1 MRTPR
6 LLLALLALLPA
17 ALCAQRADAP
27 KRLAPVSVGLAIEAG
42 SYVLGETIPVRVL
55 VRNNTPAPLTLGKGD
70 HPAGAFEVVRHGD
83 PQRRNLA
90 REPNG
95 CLPKPL
101 TLKPNEERVFDLDL
115 SVCADLSRQGK
126 YLVTFGA
133 IVHGVRHDTQPKALD
148 LVPGGIVLEGT
159 QLFAND
165 PTRQRHFTL
174 VRWPRGHID
183 RLFLRVQDTPDGR
196 TFPTVMLGA
205 YLPLVTPRLNISPSG
220 EVVLLH
226 RATPEFY
233 VRNVFWSLPN
243 EFVRRS
249 TQSLLDP
256 ATADTA
262 RLNGMRA
269 DLDSI
274 IQKNEALRKKTTTK
288 SSASRP
294 TTPADPSTDPA
305 P

>member
-1 MRTPR
+1 MRLLPR
-6 LLLALLALLPA
+6 LLLTLAALLPLA
-17 ALCAQRADAP
+17 APAAEGP
-27 KRLAPVSVGLAIEAG
+27 KRLAPVSVGIAIESG
-42 SYVLGETIPVRVL
+42 SYVLGETLPVRVL

-70 HPAGAFEVVRHGD
+70 HPAGAFEVIRHGD

-115 SVCADLSRQGK
+115 SVAADLTRQGK

-133 IVHGVRHDTQPKALD
+133 IVHGIRHDTQPKAVD
-148 LVPGGIVLEGT
+148 IVPGSVVLEGT

-174 VRWPRGHID
+174 VRWPRDHVD

-196 TFPTVMLGA
+196 FFPTVMLGA
-205 YLPLVTPRLNISPSG
+205 YLPLVTPRLNISPTG
-220 EVVLLH
+220 EIVVLH

-233 VRNVFWSLPN
+233 VRNVFWSLPS

-256 ATADTA
+256 ATADTE

-269 DLDSI
+269 DLDAI
-274 IQKNEALRKKTTTK
+274 IQKSESQRKADHDKIERIK
-288 SSASRP
+288 ANNPKRP
-294 TTPADPSTDPA
+294 LN
-305 P
+305 

>member
-1 MRTPR
+1 MRFLPR
-6 LLLALLALLPA
+6 LLLTLTALLPLA
-17 ALCAQRADAP
+17 AHAAEGP
-27 KRLAPVSVGLAIEAG
+27 KRLAPVSVGIAIESG
-42 SYVLGETIPVRVL
+42 SYVLGETLPVRVL

-70 HPAGAFEVVRHGD
+70 HPAGAFEVIRHGD

-115 SVCADLSRQGK
+115 SVAADLSRQGK

-133 IVHGVRHDTQPKALD
+133 IVHGVRHDTQPKAVD
-148 LVPGGIVLEGT
+148 IVPGSVVLEGT

-174 VRWPRGHID
+174 VRWPRDHVD

-196 TFPTVMLGA
+196 RFPTVMLGA

-220 EVVLLH
+220 EIVVLH

-233 VRNVFWSLPN
+233 VRNVFWSLPA

-256 ATADTA
+256 ATADTE

-269 DLDSI
+269 DLDAI
-274 IQKNEALRKKTTTK
+274 IQKNESQRKEDHDKIERIK
-288 SSASRP
+288 ANNPKRP
-294 TTPADPSTDPA
+294 LN
-305 P
+305 

>member
-1 MRTPR
+1 MRLLPR
-6 LLLALLALLPA
+6 LLLTLAALLPLA
-17 ALCAQRADAP
+17 APAAEGP
-27 KRLAPVSVGLAIEAG
+27 KRLAPVSVGIAIESG
-42 SYVLGETIPVRVL
+42 SYVLGETLPVRVL

-70 HPAGAFEVVRHGD
+70 HPAGAFEVIRHGD

-115 SVCADLSRQGK
+115 SVAADLSRQGK

-133 IVHGVRHDTQPKALD
+133 IVHGIRHDTQPKAVD
-148 LVPGGIVLEGT
+148 IVPGSVVLEGT

-174 VRWPRGHID
+174 VRWPRDHVD

-196 TFPTVMLGA
+196 FFPTVMLGA
-205 YLPLVTPRLNISPSG
+205 YLPLVTPRLNISPTG
-220 EVVLLH
+220 EIVVLH

-233 VRNVFWSLPN
+233 VRNVFWSLPS

-256 ATADTA
+256 ATADTE

-269 DLDSI
+269 DLDAI
-274 IQKNEALRKKTTTK
+274 IQKSESQRKADHDKIERIK
-288 SSASRP
+288 ANNPKRP
-294 TTPADPSTDPA
+294 LN
-305 P
+305 

>member
-1 MRTPR
+1 MRLLPR
-6 LLLALLALLPA
+6 LLLTLAALLPLA
-17 ALCAQRADAP
+17 APAAEGP
-27 KRLAPVSVGLAIEAG
+27 KRLAPVSVGIAIESG
-42 SYVLGETIPVRVL
+42 SYVLGETLPVRVL

-70 HPAGAFEVVRHGD
+70 HPAGAFEVIRHGD

-115 SVCADLSRQGK
+115 SVAADLTRQGK

-133 IVHGVRHDTQPKALD
+133 IVHGIRHDTQPKAVD
-148 LVPGGIVLEGT
+148 IVPGSVVLEGT

-174 VRWPRGHID
+174 VRWPRDHVD

-196 TFPTVMLGA
+196 FFPTVMLGA
-205 YLPLVTPRLNISPSG
+205 YLPLVTPRLNISPTG
-220 EVVLLH
+220 EIVVLH

-233 VRNVFWSLPN
+233 VRNVFWSLPS

-256 ATADTA
+256 ATADTE

-269 DLDSI
+269 DLDAI
-274 IQKNEALRKKTTTK
+274 IQKNESQRKADHDKIERIK
-288 SSASRP
+288 ANNPKRP
-294 TTPADPSTDPA
+294 LN
-305 P
+305 

>member
-1 MRTPR
+1 MRFLPR
-6 LLLALLALLPA
+6 LLLTLTALLPLA
-17 ALCAQRADAP
+17 AHAAEGP
-27 KRLAPVSVGLAIEAG
+27 KRLAPVSVGIAIESG
-42 SYVLGETIPVRVL
+42 SYVLGETLPVRVL

-70 HPAGAFEVVRHGD
+70 HPAGAFEVIRHGD
-83 PQRRNLA
+83 PQQRNLA
-90 REPNG
+90 REPKG
-95 CLPKPL
+95 YLPKPL

-115 SVCADLSRQGK
+115 SVAADLSRQGK

-133 IVHGVRHDTQPKALD
+133 IVHGVRYDTQPKAVD
-148 LVPGGIVLEGT
+148 IVPGSVVLEGT

-174 VRWPRGHID
+174 VRWPRDHVD

-196 TFPTVMLGA
+196 FFPTVMLGA
-205 YLPLVTPRLNISPSG
+205 YLPLVTPRLNISPAG
-220 EVVLLH
+220 EIVVLH

-233 VRNVFWSLPN
+233 VRNVFWSLPA

-256 ATADTA
+256 ATADTE

-269 DLDSI
+269 DLDAI
-274 IQKNEALRKKTTTK
+274 IQKNESQRKADHDKIERIK
-288 SSASRP
+288 ANNPKRP
-294 TTPADPSTDPA
+294 LN
-305 P
+305 

>member
-1 MRTPR
+1 MRLLPR
-6 LLLALLALLPA
+6 LLLTLAALLPLA
-17 ALCAQRADAP
+17 APAAEGP
-27 KRLAPVSVGLAIEAG
+27 KRLAPVSVGIAIESG
-42 SYVLGETIPVRVL
+42 SYVLGETLPVRVL

-70 HPAGAFEVVRHGD
+70 HPAGAFEVIRHGD

-115 SVCADLSRQGK
+115 SVAADLSRQGK

-133 IVHGVRHDTQPKALD
+133 IVHGIRHDTQPKAVD
-148 LVPGGIVLEGT
+148 IVPGSVVLEGT

-174 VRWPRGHID
+174 VRWPRDHVD

-196 TFPTVMLGA
+196 FFPPVMLGA
-205 YLPLVTPRLNISPSG
+205 YLPLVTPRLNISPTG
-220 EVVLLH
+220 EIVVLH

-233 VRNVFWSLPN
+233 VRNVFWSLPS

-256 ATADTA
+256 ATADTE

-269 DLDSI
+269 DLDAI
-274 IQKNEALRKKTTTK
+274 IQKNESQRKADHDKIERIK
-288 SSASRP
+288 ANNPKRP
-294 TTPADPSTDPA
+294 LN
-305 P
+305 

>member
-1 MRTPR
+1 MRLLPR
-6 LLLALLALLPA
+6 LLLALTALLPLA
-17 ALCAQRADAP
+17 APAAEGP
-27 KRLAPVSVGLAIEAG
+27 KRLAPVSVGIAIESG
-42 SYVLGETIPVRVL
+42 SYVLGETLPVRVL

-70 HPAGAFEVVRHGD
+70 HPAGAFEVIRHGD

-115 SVCADLSRQGK
+115 SVAADLSRQGK

-133 IVHGVRHDTQPKALD
+133 IVHGIRHDTQPKAVD
-148 LVPGGIVLEGT
+148 IVPGSVVLEGT

-174 VRWPRGHID
+174 VRWPRDHVD

-196 TFPTVMLGA
+196 FFPTVMLGA

-220 EVVLLH
+220 EIVVLH

-233 VRNVFWSLPN
+233 VRNVFWSLPS

-256 ATADTA
+256 ATADTE

-269 DLDSI
+269 DLDAI
-274 IQKNEALRKKTTTK
+274 IQKNESQRKADHDKIERIK
-288 SSASRP
+288 ANNPKRP
-294 TTPADPSTDPA
+294 LN
-305 P
+305 

>member
-1 MRTPR
+1 MRLLPR
-6 LLLALLALLPA
+6 LLLTLAALLPLA
-17 ALCAQRADAP
+17 APAAEGP
-27 KRLAPVSVGLAIEAG
+27 KRLAPVSVGIAIESG
-42 SYVLGETIPVRVL
+42 SYVLGETLPVRVL

-70 HPAGAFEVVRHGD
+70 HPAGAFEVIRHGD

-115 SVCADLSRQGK
+115 SVAADLSRQGK

-133 IVHGVRHDTQPKALD
+133 IVHGIRHDTQPKAVD
-148 LVPGGIVLEGT
+148 IVPGSVVLEGT

-174 VRWPRGHID
+174 VRWPRDHVD

-196 TFPTVMLGA
+196 FFPTVMLGA

-220 EVVLLH
+220 EIVVLH

-233 VRNVFWSLPN
+233 VRNVFWSLPS

-256 ATADTA
+256 ATADTE

-269 DLDSI
+269 DLDAI
-274 IQKNEALRKKTTTK
+274 IQKNESQRKADHDKIERIK
-288 SSASRP
+288 ANNPKRP
-294 TTPADPSTDPA
+294 LN
-305 P
+305 

>member
-1 MRTPR
+1 MRLLPR
-6 LLLALLALLPA
+6 LLLTLAALLPLA
-17 ALCAQRADAP
+17 APAAEGP
-27 KRLAPVSVGLAIEAG
+27 KRLAPVSVGIAIESG
-42 SYVLGETIPVRVL
+42 SYVLGETLPVRVL

-70 HPAGAFEVVRHGD
+70 HPAGAFEVIRHGD

-90 REPNG
+90 REPKG

-115 SVCADLSRQGK
+115 SVAADLTRQGK

-133 IVHGVRHDTQPKALD
+133 IVHGIRHDTQPKAVD
-148 LVPGGIVLEGT
+148 IVPGSVVLEGT

-174 VRWPRGHID
+174 VRWPRDHVD

-196 TFPTVMLGA
+196 FFPTVMLGA
-205 YLPLVTPRLNISPSG
+205 YLPLVTPRLNISPTG
-220 EVVLLH
+220 EIVVLH

-233 VRNVFWSLPN
+233 VRNVFWSLPS

-256 ATADTA
+256 ATADTE

-269 DLDSI
+269 DLDAI
-274 IQKNEALRKKTTTK
+274 IQKSESQRKEDHDKIERIK
-288 SSASRP
+288 ANNPKRP
-294 TTPADPSTDPA
+294 LN
-305 P
+305 

>member
-1 MRTPR
+1 MRFLPR
-6 LLLALLALLPA
+6 LLLTLTALLPLA
-17 ALCAQRADAP
+17 AHAAEGP
-27 KRLAPVSVGLAIEAG
+27 KRLAPVSVGIAIESG
-42 SYVLGETIPVRVL
+42 SYVLGETLPVRVL

-70 HPAGAFEVVRHGD
+70 HPAGAFEVIRHGD
-83 PQRRNLA
+83 PQQRNLA
-90 REPNG
+90 REPKG
-95 CLPKPL
+95 YLPKPL

-115 SVCADLSRQGK
+115 SVAADLSRQGK

-133 IVHGVRHDTQPKALD
+133 IVHGVRYDTQPKAVD
-148 LVPGGIVLEGT
+148 IVPGSVVLEGT

-174 VRWPRGHID
+174 VRWPRDHVD

-196 TFPTVMLGA
+196 LFPTVMLGA
-205 YLPLVTPRLNISPSG
+205 YLPLVTPRLNISPAG
-220 EVVLLH
+220 EIVVLH

-233 VRNVFWSLPN
+233 VRNVFWSLPS

-256 ATADTA
+256 ATADTE

-269 DLDSI
+269 DLDAI
-274 IQKNEALRKKTTTK
+274 IQKNESQRKADHDKIERIK
-288 SSASRP
+288 ANNPKRP
-294 TTPADPSTDPA
+294 LN
-305 P
+305 

>member
-1 MRTPR
+1 MRFLPR
-6 LLLALLALLPA
+6 LLLALAVTLPLAATA
-17 ALCAQRADAP
+17 AEGP
-27 KRLAPVSVGLAIEAG
+27 KRLAPVSVGIAIESG
-42 SYVLGETIPVRVL
+42 SYVLGETLPVRVL

-70 HPAGAFEVVRHGD
+70 HPAGAFEVIRHGD
-83 PQRRNLA
+83 PQQRNLA
-90 REPNG
+90 REPKG

-115 SVCADLSRQGK
+115 SVAADLSRQGK

-133 IVHGVRHDTQPKALD
+133 IVHGVRYDTQPKAVD
-148 LVPGGIVLEGT
+148 IVPGSVVLEGT

-174 VRWPRGHID
+174 VRWPRDHVD

-196 TFPTVMLGA
+196 FFPTVMLGA
-205 YLPLVTPRLNISPSG
+205 YLPLVTPRLNISPTG
-220 EVVLLH
+220 EIVVLH

-233 VRNVFWSLPN
+233 VRNVFWSLPA

-256 ATADTA
+256 ATADTE

-269 DLDSI
+269 DLDAI
-274 IQKNEALRKKTTTK
+274 IQKNESQRKADHDKIERIK
-288 SSASRP
+288 ANNPKRP
-294 TTPADPSTDPA
+294 LN
-305 P
+305 

>member
-1 MRTPR
+1 MRR
-6 LLLALLALLPA
+6 AHLLLALLALLPA
-17 ALCAQRADAP
+17 LLAAQRPDAP

-42 SYVLGETIPVRVL
+42 SYVLGETVPVRVL

-70 HPAGAFEVVRHGD
+70 HPAGAFEVIRHGD

-101 TLKPNEERVFDLDL
+101 TLRPNEERVFDLDL

-133 IVHGVRHDTQPKALD
+133 IVHGVRHDTQPKAVD
-148 LVPGGIVLEGT
+148 LVPGGVVLEGT

-174 VRWPRGHID
+174 VRWPRNHID
-183 RLFLRVQDTPDGR
+183 RLFLRIQDTPDGR

-205 YLPLVTPRLNISPSG
+205 YLPLVTPRLNISPAG

-256 ATADTA
+256 ATADTE

-269 DLDSI
+269 DLDAL
-274 IQKNEALRKKTTTK
+274 IQKSEDQRKSDHDKIERIK
-288 SSASRP
+288 ANNPRKPLS
-294 TTPADPSTDPA
+294 
-305 P
+305 

>member
-1 MRTPR
+1 MRLLPR
-6 LLLALLALLPA
+6 LLLTLAALLPLA
-17 ALCAQRADAP
+17 APAAEGP
-27 KRLAPVSVGLAIEAG
+27 KRLAPVSVGIAIESG
-42 SYVLGETIPVRVL
+42 SYVLGETLPVRVL

-70 HPAGAFEVVRHGD
+70 HPAGAFEVIRHGD
-83 PQRRNLA
+83 PQQRNLA

-115 SVCADLSRQGK
+115 SVAADLTRQGK

-133 IVHGVRHDTQPKALD
+133 IVHGIRHDTQPKAVD
-148 LVPGGIVLEGT
+148 IVPGSVVLEGT

-174 VRWPRGHID
+174 VRWPRDHVD

-196 TFPTVMLGA
+196 FFPTVMLGA
-205 YLPLVTPRLNISPSG
+205 YLPLVTPRLNISPAG
-220 EVVLLH
+220 EIVVLH

-233 VRNVFWSLPN
+233 VRNVFWSLPS

-256 ATADTA
+256 ATADTE

-269 DLDSI
+269 DLDAI
-274 IQKNEALRKKTTTK
+274 IQKNESQRKADHDKIERIK
-288 SSASRP
+288 ANNPKRP
-294 TTPADPSTDPA
+294 LN
-305 P
+305 

>member
-1 MRTPR
+1 MRLLPR
-6 LLLALLALLPA
+6 LLLTLAALLPLA
-17 ALCAQRADAP
+17 APAAEGP
-27 KRLAPVSVGLAIEAG
+27 KRLAPVSVGIAIESG
-42 SYVLGETIPVRVL
+42 SYVLGETLPVRVL

-70 HPAGAFEVVRHGD
+70 HPAGAFEVIRHGD

-115 SVCADLSRQGK
+115 SVAADLSRQGK

-133 IVHGVRHDTQPKALD
+133 IVHGIRHDTQPKAVD
-148 LVPGGIVLEGT
+148 IVPGSVVLEGT

-174 VRWPRGHID
+174 VRWPRDHVD

-196 TFPTVMLGA
+196 FFPTVMLGA
-205 YLPLVTPRLNISPSG
+205 YLPLVTPRLNISPTG
-220 EVVLLH
+220 EIVVLH

-233 VRNVFWSLPN
+233 VRNVFWSLPS

-256 ATADTA
+256 ATADTE

-269 DLDSI
+269 DLDAI
-274 IQKNEALRKKTTTK
+274 IQKNESQRKADHDKIERIK
-288 SSASRP
+288 ANNPKRP
-294 TTPADPSTDPA
+294 LN
-305 P
+305 

>member
-1 MRTPR
+1 MRFLPR
-6 LLLALLALLPA
+6 LLLTLAALLPLA
-17 ALCAQRADAP
+17 AAPAAEGP
-27 KRLAPVSVGLAIEAG
+27 KRLAPVSVGIAIESG
-42 SYVLGETIPVRVL
+42 SYVLGETLPVRVL

-70 HPAGAFEVVRHGD
+70 HPAGAFEVIRHGD

-115 SVCADLSRQGK
+115 SVAADLSRQGK

-133 IVHGVRHDTQPKALD
+133 IVHGVRHDTQPKAVD
-148 LVPGGIVLEGT
+148 IVPGSVVLEGT

-174 VRWPRGHID
+174 VRWPRDHVD

-196 TFPTVMLGA
+196 RFPTVMLGA

-220 EVVLLH
+220 EIVVLH

-233 VRNVFWSLPN
+233 VRNVFWSLPA

-256 ATADTA
+256 ATADTE

-269 DLDSI
+269 DLDAI
-274 IQKNEALRKKTTTK
+274 IQKNESQRKEDHDKIERIK
-288 SSASRP
+288 ANNPKRP
-294 TTPADPSTDPA
+294 LN
-305 P
+305 

>member
-1 MRTPR
+1 MRLLPR
-6 LLLALLALLPA
+6 LLLTLAALLPLA
-17 ALCAQRADAP
+17 APAAEGP
-27 KRLAPVSVGLAIEAG
+27 KRLAPVSVGIAIESG
-42 SYVLGETIPVRVL
+42 SYVLGETLPVRVL

-70 HPAGAFEVVRHGD
+70 RPAGAFEVIRHGD

-115 SVCADLSRQGK
+115 SVAADLSRQGK

-133 IVHGVRHDTQPKALD
+133 IVHGIRHDTQPKAVD
-148 LVPGGIVLEGT
+148 IVPGSVVLEGT

-174 VRWPRGHID
+174 VRWPRDHVD

-196 TFPTVMLGA
+196 FFPTVMLGA
-205 YLPLVTPRLNISPSG
+205 YLPLVTPRLNISPTG
-220 EVVLLH
+220 EIVVLH

-233 VRNVFWSLPN
+233 VRNVFWSLPA

-256 ATADTA
+256 ATADTE

-269 DLDSI
+269 DLDAI
-274 IQKNEALRKKTTTK
+274 IQKSESQRKEDHDKIERIK
-288 SSASRP
+288 ANNPKRP
-294 TTPADPSTDPA
+294 LN
-305 P
+305 